1 MPKKPKGNTMVWL
14 DDVHP
19 DDGGERRDRT
29 PMQEE
34 KLEEKLEEKRMDD
47 RRRTTDDGGEQRD
60 GFPMMKR
67 LEEKKMDVG
76 R

>member
-1 MPKKPKGNTMVWL
+1 MVWL
-14 DDVHP
+14 DDVHL

-29 PMQEE
+29 PMT
-34 KLEEKLEEKRMDD
+34 EEKLEEKRMDD

-60 GFPMMKR
+60 EFPMMKR